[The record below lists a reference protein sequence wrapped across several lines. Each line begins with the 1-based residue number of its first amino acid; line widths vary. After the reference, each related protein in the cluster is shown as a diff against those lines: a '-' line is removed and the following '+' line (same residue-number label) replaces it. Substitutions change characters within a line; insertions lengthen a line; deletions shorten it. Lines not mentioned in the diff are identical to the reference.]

1 MKEIELMSD
10 YVNDS
15 LDQKL
20 TAMIQNRANCRERLA
35 EIERDENLSSTGRH
49 TEAVELCEKARA
61 KHEALRAA
69 YDAEVEETRAS
80 LRKKAFSPQ
89 FGYLTDQAEK
99 VATRA
104 AYAAAMDRAAGMKEE
119 ELRAA
124 LERALRADDE
134 LSAQAIAH
142 VAWEKGE
149 SRVIERF
156 MEHDKN
162 GDLRRLYE
170 FEAAY
175 GDRRTAQRKFE
186 QRIAFSLPE
195 WPTF

>member
-1 MKEIELMSD
+1 MSNYQEI
-10 YVNDS
+10 DS
-15 LDQKL
+15 LEDKL
-20 TAMIQNRANCRERLA
+20 TEMIRGRATYRERLA
-35 EIERDENLSSTGRH
+35 DIEADENLSSTGRH
-49 TEAVELCEKARA
+49 AEAVELFEKAKA
-61 KHEALRAA
+61 KHEALRAE

-104 AYAAAMDRAAGMKEE
+104 AYAAAMDRAAGMSTE

-149 SRVIERF
+149 SRVIEHF
-156 MEHDKN
+156 MEHDK
-162 GDLRRLYE
+162 GSDLRRLYQ

-175 GDRRTAQRKFE
+175 GDRRTAQRTFE
-186 QRIAFSLPE
+186 QRIGFSLPE